1 MSASLCSAHFCLR
14 PDVVD
19 RRLPS
24 ILVVCSEVAADP
36 VSGVVTDR
44 VALSGTVVD
53 VAELA
58 VISET

>member
-1 MSASLCSAHFCLR
+1 MSASLCPAHFCLR
-14 PDVVD
+14 PDVAD

-24 ILVVCSEVAADP
+24 ILVVCCEVAADP

-53 VAELA
+53 VADLA